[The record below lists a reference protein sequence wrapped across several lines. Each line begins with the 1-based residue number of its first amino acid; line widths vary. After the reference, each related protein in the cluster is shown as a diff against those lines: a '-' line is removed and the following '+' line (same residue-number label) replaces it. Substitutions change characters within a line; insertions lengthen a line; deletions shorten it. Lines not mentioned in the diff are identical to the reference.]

1 MQGEG
6 KSWSSKVICI
16 TSPLRTPCQ
25 LLVATESAV
34 YFSSENT
41 YYDKLSSRLLGNKRK
56 QTMVL
61 SRRQVYSTQRGKKE
75 IPQNSEL

>member
-41 YYDKLSSRLLGNKRK
+41 YYDKLSGRLLGNKRK
-56 QTMVL
+56 QTGS